1 MELDMTVFKH
11 GFSRLF
17 ITLSIGLVTMFGISC
32 GGGVTDERAKEIKR
46 GQILALSCT
55 SCHGPDGK
63 SAGTMP
69 SLQGKSAEYIE
80 SQLKRYKAGE
90 GNPSIMDR
98 FAKAYSDEEIKLIA
112 EYFGNI
118 K

>member
-1 MELDMTVFKH
+1 MTAFRH
-11 GFSRLF
+11 GITRLF
-17 ITLSIGLVTMFGISC
+17 ITLSIGLVTMFGINC
-32 GGGVTDERAKEIKR
+32 GGGASDERAREIKR

-55 SCHGPDGK
+55 TCHGPDGK

-98 FAKAYSDEEIKLIA
+98 FAKAYTDEEIKLIA

>member
-1 MELDMTVFKH
+1 MTLKQGVLK
-11 GFSRLF
+11 L
-17 ITLSIGLVTMFGISC
+17 TVALSIGLVTIFGINC
-32 GGGVTDERAKEIKR
+32 GGGGTDERAKEIKR

-55 SCHGPDGK
+55 TCHGPDGK

-90 GNPSIMDR
+90 GSPSIMDR
-98 FAKAYSDEEIKLIA
+98 FAKAYTDEEIKLIA
-112 EYFGNI
+112 EYFGNL